1 MFRSVLAVAAGYLA
15 SAILIIGITLATVPL
30 FTDVPDPHINWSE
43 AAPTLGATW
52 YLFEFVYTVPIG
64 LLAGYLTA
72 LMAGRYELRHAAALA
87 GLIAVMGVGSV
98 IWSAGMKPAA
108 ADVLL
113 TALAGLACLTGGLI
127 RSKRAAARA

>member
-1 MFRSVLAVAAGYLA
+1 VRIEGVKPEEADSYTRKVLNALA
-15 SAILIIGITLATVPL
+15 RR
-30 FTDVPDPHINWSE
+30 W
-43 AAPTLGATW
+43 GATW

-113 TALAGLACLTGGLI
+113 TTLAGLACLTGGFI
-127 RSKRAAARA
+127 RSKRGAARA